1 MNKMQEPVRK
11 RTRIGSACYV
21 EPDWTYGPV
30 LVPEQLPDLLVN
42 DCIPQA
48 APEPK
53 NLLSE
58 LEQMK
63 RHLSELERKLS
74 SSTSLETPTESE
86 AEDDLISF
94 KNTHFDFDVDCRL
107 MFDKDIFSPRMLL
120 MKDPLTRVS
129 KKYIGDMKKTE
140 KARTEFL
147 NLKNPWFANE
157 KDSKVSEVFKQK
169 VLHQLPWTLHK
180 ETEVPTEDSVI
191 DTDGPKSGL
200 GGYLQSVMPT
210 KKSAWLLLDRFFEYW
225 YPHYPFVDEEQFTHS
240 ISEVIGQ
247 RSMEDEQ
254 INIIGIFRT
263 KLVLLSSLLYLIHL
277 GELTLYTINMEPIAD
292 TKTDENLK
300 YLVEHPLNSRLL
312 TAASYCSKWSGM
324 AHMPALATLQNLL
337 YSRIAFKHSPMEG
350 EHSDLES
357 FAGLVVRMSD
367 ILGLN
372 RDPTTVTNSLTPKQ
386 VNLWRKLWLGVWTVD
401 SGWSFQNESFAPRI
415 HRYNTRTPVFLGET
429 NANCKNESVERGSIA
444 VLQSRAK
451 LNRLFAALMETV
463 TDLSGSV
470 KASCLLERIKD
481 LETYQENLT
490 GDIVMFLD
498 PNTLGS
504 EDKVIQIQRI
514 NGFIQYLEIKH
525 MLVFLYYH
533 LFLQYELKNDVS
545 KSKHFLMK
553 SIRSF
558 MSIVIFVRSSI
569 FRLGD
574 YFGRGNEHVVAQ
586 TVIQSI
592 GKTRCLYFMLL
603 ARVKHVTYTKFIQGN
618 TETELV
624 AVCNDILKKIENL
637 VGEGLQLKG
646 KLAATHF
653 SAWFAS
659 KIHSFVYSKVY
670 PAMVDSLFNTAKE
683 PTEEHE
689 KLNVNIMLRWKKND
703 FEEMAELL
711 SKKYECEDSYLGC
724 SLSNHAL
731 DAAGVVD
738 SGWIGRL
745 ITNRLHPY
753 IEGNPLISEF
763 RQALRPDQT
772 TSTTDTTPATGLE
785 FLGTDLNIDELFTNV
800 DSSIWNTFPL

>member
-1 MNKMQEPVRK
+1 
-11 RTRIGSACYV
+11 
-21 EPDWTYGPV
+21 
-30 LVPEQLPDLLVN
+30 
-42 DCIPQA
+42 
-48 APEPK
+48 
-53 NLLSE
+53 
-58 LEQMK
+58 MK

>member
-637 VGEGLQLKG
+637 VGEGLQLQG

-772 TSTTDTTPATGLE
+772 TSSTDTTPATGLE

>member
-1 MNKMQEPVRK
+1 MV
-11 RTRIGSACYV
+11 S
-21 EPDWTYGPV
+21 
-30 LVPEQLPDLLVN
+30 
-42 DCIPQA
+42 DCIPDS

-63 RHLSELERKLS
+63 KHLSELERKLS

-86 AEDDLISF
+86 AEDDVISF
-94 KNTHFDFDVDCRL
+94 KNTHFDFDVDGRL
-107 MFDKDIFSPRMLL
+107 VFDNDIFSPRMLL
-120 MKDPLTRVS
+120 MKDPLTRLS
-129 KKYIGDMKKTE
+129 KKYMGDMKKTE

-147 NLKNPWFANE
+147 NLKNPWYANE
-157 KDSKVSEVFKQK
+157 KESKVSEVFKQK
-169 VLHQLPWTLHK
+169 ALHRLPWILHK
-180 ETEVPTEDSVI
+180 ETEMPTEDSVI
-191 DTDGPKSGL
+191 DIDGPKGGL

-210 KKSAWLLLDRFFEYW
+210 KKSTWLLLDRFFEYW
-225 YPHYPFVDEEQFTHS
+225 YPHYPFVDEEHFTSS
-240 ISEVIGQ
+240 ISEVIGE

-254 INIIGIFRT
+254 INIIGIFRA

-277 GELTLYTINMEPIAD
+277 GQLTLYTINMEPIAE
-292 TKTDENLK
+292 TETDENLK

-312 TAASYCSKWSGM
+312 TTASYCSKWSGM
-324 AHMPALATLQNLL
+324 THMPALATLQNLL
-337 YSRIAFKHSPMEG
+337 YSRIAFRHSPMEG

-415 HRYNTRTPVFLGET
+415 HKFNTKMPVFLGET

-470 KASCLLERIKD
+470 KTSCLLERIRD
-481 LETYQENLT
+481 LETYQENMT
-490 GDIVMFLD
+490 GDIVMFLNPD
-498 PNTLGS
+498 TLGS
-504 EDKVIQIQRI
+504 EDKVTQIQRI
-514 NGFIQYLEIKH
+514 NGCIQYLEIKH
-525 MLVFLYYH
+525 MLVYLYYH
-533 LFLQYELKNDVS
+533 LFLQYELKNDIA

-553 SIRSF
+553 SIRSL
-558 MSIVIFVRSSI
+558 MSILIFGRSSI

-574 YFGRGNEHVVAQ
+574 YFGHGNEHVVAQ
-586 TVIQSI
+586 PLMQSV
-592 GKTRCLYFMLL
+592 GRTRCLYFMLL
-603 ARVKHVTYTKFIQGN
+603 VRIKHVTYTKFIQGN
-618 TETELV
+618 TETEVV
-624 AVCNDILKKIENL
+624 ATCNRIVETVESS
-637 VGEGLQLKG
+637 VGEGLQIQG

-653 SAWFAS
+653 IAWFAC
-659 KIHSFVYSKVY
+659 KIHSFVYAKVY
-670 PAMVDSLFNTAKE
+670 PAMVESLFNTAKE

-689 KLNVNIMLRWKKND
+689 KLNVNIMLRWKKSD
-703 FEEMAELL
+703 FEDLAELL
-711 SKKYECEDSYLGC
+711 SKKYECEDVFLGC
-724 SLSNHAL
+724 SFPNHSEKTS
-731 DAAGVVD
+731 DAAGAID

-745 ITNRLHPY
+745 LTNRLHPY

-763 RQALRPDQT
+763 RQALRPDQ
-772 TSTTDTTPATGLE
+772 SVSSTDTTPGTGLE
-785 FLGTDLNIDELFTNV
+785 FLGSDLNIDELFTNI

>member
-42 DCIPQA
+42 DCIPHA
-48 APEPK
+48 APESK

-74 SSTSLETPTESE
+74 SSTSLETPAESE

-107 MFDKDIFSPRMLL
+107 MFDKDIFSPGMLL
-120 MKDPLTRVS
+120 TKDPLTRVS

-169 VLHQLPWTLHK
+169 VLQRLPWILHK

-254 INIIGIFRT
+254 INVIGIFRS

-324 AHMPALATLQNLL
+324 AHMPSLATLQNLL

-401 SGWSFQNESFAPRI
+401 SGWSFQTESFAPRI

-481 LETYQENLT
+481 LETYQENMT
-490 GDIVMFLD
+490 GDIVKFLD

-514 NGFIQYLEIKH
+514 NGCIQYLEIKH

-533 LFLQYELKNDVS
+533 LFLQYELKNHVS

-558 MSIVIFVRSSI
+558 MSIVIFVRSLI

-574 YFGRGNEHVVAQ
+574 YFGHGNEHVVAQ

-592 GKTRCLYFMLL
+592 GKTRCLYWMLL

-637 VGEGLQLKG
+637 VGEGLQLQG

-653 SAWFAS
+653 SALVAS
-659 KIHSFVYSKVY
+659 KFHSFVYSKVY

-689 KLNVNIMLRWKKND
+689 KLNVNIMLRWKKSD

-711 SKKYECEDSYLGC
+711 SKKYECEDSYLSC

-731 DAAGVVD
+731 DAASVVD
-738 SGWIGRL
+738 YGWIGRL

-772 TSTTDTTPATGLE
+772 TSSTDTTPATGLE
-785 FLGTDLNIDELFTNV
+785 FLGTDLNIDEFFTNV
-800 DSSIWNTFPL
+800 DTSIWNTFPL

>member
-1 MNKMQEPVRK
+1 MQEP
-11 RTRIGSACYV
+11 YV